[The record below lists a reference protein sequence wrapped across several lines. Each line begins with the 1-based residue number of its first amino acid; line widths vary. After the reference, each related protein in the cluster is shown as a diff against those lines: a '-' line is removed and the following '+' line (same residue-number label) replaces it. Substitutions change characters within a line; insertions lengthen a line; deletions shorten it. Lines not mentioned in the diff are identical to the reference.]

1 MAPPVPAPEL
11 AGQGGWT
18 GVDEP
23 LSMDRLRGRVVLLHF
38 LRFSSVGCLRVIE
51 ELRPLQRLF
60 AEEMLVVGVHSP
72 GYPHE
77 TRHSAVESAVARHRV
92 DHPVLDDPG
101 LETAGAYGVGTWP
114 TVVVVDPAGEVVETL
129 VGEGV
134 RIRLEKMIP
143 ALVEE
148 HEKTRTL
155 RREPYLVER
164 EVLPVPL
171 AYPAKVAVS
180 PDGRRLAISDPSYDQ
195 VVVCTLEGLVLE
207 VHTGFSNPHGVR
219 FDEDGRLLVCDS
231 AAGRVVRANGEVLA
245 DAMSWPWDLVAD
257 ENGMWVVAEAGHHRL
272 LRIKPSE
279 FRARVASG
287 TGAFG
292 TADGI
297 LAKAEMA
304 QPSGVARTGGGIVFV
319 DSEPGRLR
327 LMDPV
332 QVTTLVADGLE
343 HPLAVAAGGGGDG
356 PVYVADTFNSVLKV
370 WEEGRLRTLPVEGL
384 DEPGGLDVLPDG
396 SLLVADTNNHRVVVV
411 DPSTGSVEELELD
424 DTWVHAT
431 EGEPVSAGAGD
442 AIEVPWAVELVGEQ
456 LEGARR
462 SPVRVVVSAS
472 PPALL
477 EGGDPLSWAGA
488 SAEGVVAARAGAPG
502 AGLLLVEVT
511 ADVRQGP
518 RRRLRR
524 VNRFR
529 YPFEVR

>member
-11 AGQGGWT
+11 AGRGGWI
-18 GVDEP
+18 GADEP

-60 AEEMLVVGVHSP
+60 AEEMVVVGVHSP

-77 TRHSAVESAVARHRV
+77 TRHGAVEAGVARHRV
-92 DHPVLDDPG
+92 DHPVLDDPE
-101 LETAGAYGVGTWP
+101 LETAGAYGASTWP
-114 TVVVVDPAGEVVETL
+114 TVVVVDPAGEVVKML

-134 RIRLEKMIP
+134 RIPLEKMIP

-148 HEKTRTL
+148 HEKNGTL
-155 RREPYLVER
+155 QREPYFVER
-164 EVLPVPL
+164 DVLPVPL

-195 VVVCTLEGLVLE
+195 VVVCTLEGVVLE
-207 VHTGFSNPHGVR
+207 VHTGFSHPHGVR
-219 FDEDGRLLVCDS
+219 FDEDGRLVVCDS

-257 ENGMWVVAEAGHHRL
+257 QNGMWVVAEAGHHRL
-272 LRIKPSE
+272 LRVKPSE

-292 TADGI
+292 AADGI

-304 QPSGVARTGGGIVFV
+304 QPSGVARTRAGIVFV

-327 LMDPV
+327 LMGPV
-332 QVTTLVADGLE
+332 QVTTLAADGLE
-343 HPLAVAAGGGGDG
+343 HPLAVAARGDDES
-356 PVYVADTFNSVLKV
+356 VYVADTFNSVLKV
-370 WEEGRLRTLPVEGL
+370 WEDGVLRTLPVEGL

-396 SLLVADTNNHRVVVV
+396 RLVVADTNNHRVVLV
-411 DPSTGSVEELELD
+411 DPESWAVEELKLD
-424 DTWVHAT
+424 DMWVHAA
-431 EGEPVSAGAGD
+431 EGEPVSAGAGG
-442 AIEVPWAVELVGEQ
+442 AVEVPWAVELVGEE

-477 EGGDPLSWAGA
+477 EGGRVEWAGNSRA
-488 SAEGVVAARAGAPG
+488 GALSVRAGAPG
-502 AGLLLVEVT
+502 AGMLLVEVT